1 MIDKCNF
8 VIGIDFISNLGIR
21 ITNISY
27 CEYLPEGF
35 RSVAE
40 IRFENK
46 DIDRTAF
53 SPKFTS
59 EERIE
64 IIDRAIELLECS
76 IPVEFK

>member
-1 MIDKCNF
+1 MIDKHNF
-8 VIGIDFISNLGIR
+8 VIGIDFISNIGIR
-21 ITNISY
+21 TTNISY

-59 EERIE
+59 EERAQ
-64 IIDRAIELLECS
+64 IIDRAEELLECS
-76 IPVEFK
+76 IPIQFK

>member
-59 EERIE
+59 EERME
-64 IIDRAIELLECS
+64 IIDRAFELIECS